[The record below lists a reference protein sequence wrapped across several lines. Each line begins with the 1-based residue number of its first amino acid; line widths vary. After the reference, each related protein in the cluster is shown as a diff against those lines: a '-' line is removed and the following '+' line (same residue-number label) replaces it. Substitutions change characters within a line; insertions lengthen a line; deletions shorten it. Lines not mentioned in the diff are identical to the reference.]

1 MVQDTRDV
9 VKLMRQIPNEEEF
22 VAFLVKAKQ
31 FTYASGGSASDTS
44 VDPLL
49 PGSHQLEFYDPPFL
63 YRDIY
68 FGEGFFAGQEI
79 VYLEVAPF
87 WSMCYAGGMIEEGD
101 DIEEVPGFLRA
112 ALKRVE
118 PSAPYRGPSLFKAQG
133 LQYSNFY
140 SGEVGRFRGREEI
153 CRQENLVYELEYFGG
168 YLIGS

>member
-1 MVQDTRDV
+1 
-9 VKLMRQIPNEEEF
+9 MRQIPNEEEF

-49 PGSHQLEFYDPPFL
+49 PGSHQLEFNDPPFF

-68 FGEGFFAGQEI
+68 FGESFFAGQEV

-87 WSMCYAGGMIEEGD
+87 WSMCYAGGMIGEGE
-101 DIEEVPGFLRA
+101 DIEGVPGFLRA

-118 PSAPYRGPSLFKAQG
+118 LSAPYRGPGSFEAQD
-133 LQYSNFY
+133 LKYSNVCL
-140 SGEVGRFRGREEI
+140 GGVGRFRGREEI
-153 CRQENLVYELEYFGG
+153 CRQENLVYELEYIGG
-168 YLIGS
+168 YLIES